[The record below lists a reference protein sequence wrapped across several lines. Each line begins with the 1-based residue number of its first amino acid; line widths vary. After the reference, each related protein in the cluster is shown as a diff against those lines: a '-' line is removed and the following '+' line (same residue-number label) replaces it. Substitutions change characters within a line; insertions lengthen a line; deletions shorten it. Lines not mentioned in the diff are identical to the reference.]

1 MVILCN
7 GAVKSYL
14 LPLYSNVELLF
25 IADII

>member
-1 MVILCN
+1 MVILHD

-25 IADII
+25 IADVI